1 MSNDFLFLN
10 TKKDINREFCP
21 LRNDDYTCNRVY
33 VKYGHKV
40 YCNVPLCKKGKE
52 ARDLIEYNID
62 TSALHYQNDDIVRP
76 ACITKEDAEIY
87 G

>member
-1 MSNDFLFLN
+1 MD
-10 TKKDINREFCP
+10 KDLIKFCIKNGLP
-21 LRNDDYTCNRVY
+21 FIITFDKPWL
-33 VKYGHKV
+33 
-40 YCNVPLCKKGKE
+40 NVPLE
-52 ARDLIEYNID
+52 EYNTD

>member
-1 MSNDFLFLN
+1 MD
-10 TKKDINREFCP
+10 KDLIEFCIENGLP
-21 LRNDDYTCNRVY
+21 FIITFDKPWL
-33 VKYGHKV
+33 
-40 YCNVPLCKKGKE
+40 NVPLE
-52 ARDLIEYNID
+52 EYNAD

>member
-1 MSNDFLFLN
+1 MNIRVIGIRGYGINYGCCDTFSKIQYHKCSIEEFGNFLYKILN
-10 TKKDINREFCP
+10 SHPFEE
-21 LRNDDYTCNRVY
+21 Y
-33 VKYGHKV
+33 H
-40 YCNVPLCKKGKE
+40 
-52 ARDLIEYNID
+52 IEYNTD

>member
-1 MSNDFLFLN
+1 MD
-10 TKKDINREFCP
+10 K
-21 LRNDDYTCNRVY
+21 
-33 VKYGHKV
+33 
-40 YCNVPLCKKGKE
+40 
-52 ARDLIEYNID
+52 DLIKFCIKNGLPFIITFDKPWLIDPLEEYTTD

>member
-1 MSNDFLFLN
+1 MD
-10 TKKDINREFCP
+10 KDLIEFCIENGLP
-21 LRNDDYTCNRVY
+21 FIITFDKSWL
-33 VKYGHKV
+33 
-40 YCNVPLCKKGKE
+40 NVPLE
-52 ARDLIEYNID
+52 EYNTD